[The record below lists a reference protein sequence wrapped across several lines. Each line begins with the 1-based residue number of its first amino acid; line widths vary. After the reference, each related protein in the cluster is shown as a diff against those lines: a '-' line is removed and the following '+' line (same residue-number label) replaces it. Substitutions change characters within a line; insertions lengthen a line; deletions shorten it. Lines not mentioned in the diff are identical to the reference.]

1 MEYYFP
7 SKGFELA
14 TLEVIDTENP
24 TTIRSIPQ
32 QPHKFSFHFC
42 GNVLMSSKKHLN
54 YFNEQKHILYQQ
66 KIGFVK
72 YDYGLECL
80 TLLSPIFQ

>member
-1 MEYYFP
+1 
-7 SKGFELA
+7 
-14 TLEVIDTENP
+14 
-24 TTIRSIPQ
+24 
-32 QPHKFSFHFC
+32 
-42 GNVLMSSKKHLN
+42 MSSKKHGN

-66 KIGFVK
+66 KTGFVI

>member
-1 MEYYFP
+1 
-7 SKGFELA
+7 
-14 TLEVIDTENP
+14 
-24 TTIRSIPQ
+24 
-32 QPHKFSFHFC
+32 
-42 GNVLMSSKKHLN
+42 MSSKKHVN

-66 KIGFVK
+66 KTGFVI